1 MNTQTTQQPK
11 VYSLFNQSGKMQE
24 LKPAD
29 NLPLY
34 CLIYSYGYGMEGTL
48 GAIISEPN
56 EYGSYKAVYLS
67 DYKLGFFSVDKY
79 SRPHS
84 QKFGIGTYYHDE
96 HKTADKSE
104 VLKYI
109 EAAKQYTREQ
119 QEKEQQQA
127 NADKLERENLPAL
140 YPYLTINKEG
150 DRNITKANLVAE
162 LKNKFPNVKFSVKKS
177 HYSTYNVEWTN
188 GPTLDEVSKITGKFE
203 DSCSSYC
210 GDFRD
215 YNPSNFNR
223 VFGGFKYVF
232 ENRRQSEEI
241 NALLPKLSEKLN
253 CAEVYPESVLYKI
266 FAVTSIP
273 KNANN
278 FDIIETGIKCG
289 SLHEFYKISFDV
301 PQETNQSETELK
313 ADIFLI
319 EYTDKAVAVFGDT
332 KSIKDQLKQIGGR
345 FNAYLTHNGEKRAG
359 WIFPKTKSEE
369 LKKLI
374 K

>member
-11 VYSLFNQSGKMQE
+11 VYSLFNQSGKIQE
-24 LKPAD
+24 LKPVE

-84 QKFGIGTYYHDE
+84 QKFGIGAYYHDQ

-109 EAAKQYTREQ
+109 EAAKQHTKEQ
-119 QEKEQQQA
+119 QEQEQKQA

-140 YPYLTINKEG
+140 YPHLTINKEG
-150 DRNITKANLVAE
+150 NSNTTKTNLVAE
-162 LKNKFPNVKFSVKKS
+162 LKKNFPKVKFSVRKS
-177 HYSTYNVEWTN
+177 HYSTYNVEWIN
-188 GPTLDEVSKITGKFE
+188 GPTLEEVSKITGKFE

-215 YNPSNFNR
+215 HNPSNFNR

-232 ENRRQSEEI
+232 ENRQQSEEI
-241 NALLPKLSEKLN
+241 AALLPKLAEKLN
-253 CAEVYPESVLYKI
+253 CADLEPHRVLYKI
-266 FAVTSIP
+266 FAATNIP
-273 KNANN
+273 QNATN
-278 FDIIETGIKCG
+278 FDIMEAGIKCG
-289 SLHEFYKISFDV
+289 SPHEFYKITFET
-301 PQETNQSETELK
+301 PQQATPVETQLK

-319 EYTDKAVAVFGDT
+319 EYTDKALAVFGDT

-345 FNAYLTHNGEKRAG
+345 FNAYLTYNGEKRAG

>member
-1 MNTQTTQQPK
+1 
-11 VYSLFNQSGKMQE
+11 
-24 LKPAD
+24 
-29 NLPLY
+29 
-34 CLIYSYGYGMEGTL
+34 
-48 GAIISEPN
+48 
-56 EYGSYKAVYLS
+56 
-67 DYKLGFFSVDKY
+67 
-79 SRPHS
+79 
-84 QKFGIGTYYHDE
+84 
-96 HKTADKSE
+96 
-104 VLKYI
+104 
-109 EAAKQYTREQ
+109 
-119 QEKEQQQA
+119 
-127 NADKLERENLPAL
+127 
-140 YPYLTINKEG
+140 
-150 DRNITKANLVAE
+150 VAE
-162 LKNKFPNVKFSVKKS
+162 LKNKFPNIKFSVKKS

-188 GPTLDEVSKITGKFE
+188 GPTLDQVSKITGKFE

-241 NALLPKLSEKLN
+241 AALLPKLSEKLN
-253 CAEVYPESVLYKI
+253 CADVYPESVLYKI
-266 FAVTSIP
+266 FAATSIP

-278 FDIIETGIKCG
+278 FNIIETGINCG
-289 SLHEFYKISFDV
+289 SLHEFYKISFEI
-301 PQETNQSETELK
+301 PEETPQSETELK

-369 LKKLI
+369 LKKII